1 MMKRLFLYSVLIFA
15 AFTACSDD
23 DSFTTSRSALL
34 TFSRDTVSLDTVF
47 SAEPS
52 STYTFWAYNKN
63 DEGLR
68 LRQVRLQRG
77 NQSGYRVNV
86 DGIYLDNSLG
96 STVNDIE
103 IRKGDSIRVFVE
115 LTSVKTNSD
124 RPEEVKDDIVFT
136 LESGVEQKVTLCA
149 YSWDAIT
156 YDSIIVSNDTIINSL
171 KPIVVKKG
179 IKVEEGSTLIINAP
193 SKLYFHS
200 GAGIDVYGSL
210 LVNPDSPDAADVVFR
225 GDRLDRMFDYLPY
238 DRVSG
243 QWKGITFHSSS
254 NNNYLLNADIHS
266 SEHGIVCDSA
276 EFDTGSLRLS
286 LENVTIHNCKGPGL
300 ISYNSNISLVN
311 SQFSNTL
318 GDCVAIYGGRAL
330 IMYCTLAQFYPFSGN
345 RGVALRFTNFYEDKD
360 FPLYLECYNS
370 IITGY
375 SDDEFMGV
383 TRDEDSEIPFVYY
396 FYNSIMRTPKTE
408 DMEQDEGEHFVSVIF
423 EKADDEIQGKNHF
436 ACIDEDNL
444 YYDFHLDSL
453 STAIGAGIAITQYP
467 YDHDKNI
474 RGDKPDI
481 GCYQYR

>member
-1 MMKRLFLYSVLIFA
+1 M
-15 AFTACSDD
+15 
-23 DSFTTSRSALL
+23 
-34 TFSRDTVSLDTVF
+34 
-47 SAEPS
+47 
-52 STYTFWAYNKN
+52 
-63 DEGLR
+63 
-68 LRQVRLQRG
+68 LQ
-77 NQSGYRVNV
+77 
-86 DGIYLDNSLG
+86 
-96 STVNDIE
+96 
-103 IRKGDSIRVFVE
+103 
-115 LTSVKTNSD
+115 
-124 RPEEVKDDIVFT
+124 
-136 LESGVEQKVTLCA
+136 
-149 YSWDAIT
+149 
-156 YDSIIVSNDTIINSL
+156 
-171 KPIVVKKG
+171 
-179 IKVEEGSTLIINAP
+179 
-193 SKLYFHS
+193 
-200 GAGIDVYGSL
+200 
-210 LVNPDSPDAADVVFR
+210 DVVFR
-225 GDRLDRMFDYLPY
+225 GDRLDHMFDYLPY

-276 EFDTGSLRLS
+276 EFDTGLLRLS
-286 LENVTIHNCKGPGL
+286 LENVTIHNCKGSGL

-360 FPLYLECYNS
+360 FPLHLECCNS

-375 SDDEFMGV
+375 SDDEFMGL

-408 DMEQDEGEHFVSVIF
+408 DMAKDEGKHFVSVIF

-436 ACIDEDNL
+436 AYIDEDKL

-453 STAIGAGIAITQYP
+453 STAIGAGIVITQYP

-474 RGDKPDI
+474 RGEKPDI